1 MATKKNENQEEIII
15 EIDIDKFMIDD
26 LELMDKCNRGE
37 EPLSK
42 EVELFERIVV
52 GGVRGKFKAHEMRKI
67 RSAIIDALREASKN
81 PN

>member
-52 GGVRGKFKAHEMRKI
+52 GGVRGKFKAHDMRKI

>member
-1 MATKKNENQEEIII
+1 MATKKNENQEPIVI
-15 EIDIDKFMIDD
+15 EVDIDKFMIDD

-42 EVELFERIVV
+42 EIELFDRIVV

-67 RSAIIDALREASKN
+67 RTAIIEALRDAAKN

>member
-1 MATKKNENQEEIII
+1 MATKKNENQEPLII
-15 EIDIDKFMIDD
+15 EVDINKFMIDD

-42 EVELFERIVV
+42 EIELFDRIVV
-52 GGVRGKFKAHEMRKI
+52 GGVRGKFKAHEI
-67 RSAIIDALREASKN
+67 RNIRTAILDALRNASKN